1 MGPKRSLH
9 PSSFTIH
16 PSYILENPMLTATKI
31 KTHYDF
37 TREEEKLLGNLST
50 AMKTYRD
57 RFGQELM
64 ASIMIHQSMAGFFP
78 SEDKEKHHAMTFAGW
93 FTRLFSG
100 TYDETYFQKL
110 RKVGQVHVDI
120 KLDGHLVNAA
130 MTTTRQIIAGYIEEA
145 VPAEDLQKTQTAITK
160 ILDINLDVMT
170 SSYRQAELK
179 KYFLHEKAE
188 TYLINAMER
197 FTHGL
202 NLVLALALAIVSL
215 EVIWLFARDVTN
227 VFRGDNLETSVV
239 TALGSLL
246 IIWMMIELMS
256 TEVDHLKGKKI
267 AIKVFIGIVIV
278 AFIRKVLIGSL
289 QHATLTEYGTKVGTL
304 FILAL
309 VYWLV
314 ARADR
319 P

>member
-1 MGPKRSLH
+1 
-9 PSSFTIH
+9 
-16 PSYILENPMLTATKI
+16 MLSAKKI
-31 KTHYDF
+31 KSHYDL
-37 TREEEKLLGNLST
+37 TSDEEKILGDLST
-50 AMKTYRD
+50 QMKNYRD

-64 ASIMIHQSMAGFFP
+64 ASFMIHESMAEYFP
-78 SEDKEKHHAMTFAGW
+78 TEEKEKHHAMTFAGW
-93 FTRLFSG
+93 FMRLFSG
-100 TYDETYFQKL
+100 TYDEAYFQKL

-130 MTTTRQIIAGYIEEA
+130 MTTTRQLIAGYIEEV
-145 VPAEDLQKTQTAITK
+145 VPAEDLQKTQTAMTK

-179 KYFLHEKAE
+179 KYFIHAKTE
-188 TYLINAMER
+188 TFLINAMER

-202 NLVLALALAIVSL
+202 NLVLGIALAIVSL

-256 TEVDHLKGKKI
+256 TEVEHLRGKKI

-289 QHATLTEYGTKVGTL
+289 QHTTITEYGTKVGTL
-304 FILAL
+304 FVLAL

-314 ARADR
+314 ARADTK
-319 P
+319 